1 MELKTLATFRA
12 AAATLSFTQTAA
24 ALGYVQS
31 SVTAQIQQLERE
43 LGVPLFDRIGN
54 RLALTDAGQRLLGYA
69 DRLLTLADEARAAVS
84 TTAPVGTLSISAPE
98 TIVTYLLP
106 SILAKFRQQ
115 HPTVC
120 VRYVPTPIGELK
132 RRVLE
137 GQLDAAFLLEE
148 PVSPGTLN
156 VAPLRPEPLAL
167 IAAPAH
173 PLAKKR
179 RVQARDLAG
188 EAVLLTETGCT
199 YRNKFERAL
208 HAAHAHPGS
217 LAQEFSSIEAIKR
230 YAAAGLGIAA
240 LPSVAVEAEKKAK
253 TLAILAWDGPQLT
266 VHTQLVWSATRWTS
280 PALSA
285 FIETVKTRPWE
296 SPAKRS

>member
-31 SVTAQIQQLERE
+31 SVTAQVQQLERE

-54 RLALTDAGQRLLGYA
+54 RLALTEAGQRLVGYA
-69 DRLLTLADEARAAVS
+69 DRLLALADEARAAVS
-84 TTAPVGTLSISAPE
+84 TTAPVGTLSISGPE
-98 TIVTYLLP
+98 TIVSYLLP

-115 HPTVC
+115 HPAVWVRC
-120 VRYVPTPIGELK
+120 VPSPIGELK
-132 RRVLE
+132 RRVLD
-137 GQLDAAFLLEE
+137 GQLDAAFVLEE
-148 PVSPGTLN
+148 PVVPGSLN

-167 IAAPAH
+167 IAAPSH
-173 PLAKKR
+173 PLVKKR

-188 EAVLLTETGCT
+188 EPILFTETGCT
-199 YRNKFERAL
+199 YRNKFEQAL
-208 HAAHAHPGS
+208 HAAHAHPGQK
-217 LAQEFSSIEAIKR
+217 AQEFSSVEAIKR
-230 YAAAGLGIAA
+230 YVAAGLGIAA
-240 LPSVAVEAEKKAK
+240 LPSVAVEAERKSR
-253 TLAILAWDGPQLT
+253 TLAVLAWDGPQLT

-285 FIETVKTRPWE
+285 FVETVMACPWQA
-296 SPAKRS
+296 SAKNS